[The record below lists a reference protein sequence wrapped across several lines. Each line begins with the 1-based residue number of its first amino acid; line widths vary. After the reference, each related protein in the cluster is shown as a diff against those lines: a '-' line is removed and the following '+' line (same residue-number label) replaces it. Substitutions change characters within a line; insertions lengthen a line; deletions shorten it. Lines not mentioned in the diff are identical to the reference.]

1 MTTATRDRVG
11 STLTPWIV
19 GSVLLAGLVVG
30 LLSGLEWPEKIG
42 LWILLVLLL
51 DECGAWFGY
60 TGVAVGLL
68 PLFVREDGSV
78 VGLGTVGSFTPTLEW
93 TVLFP
98 LVGSALIGALLV
110 RHAGGLLALPLSLVA
125 YALPIVLVRLIGPQ
139 LDASVTLP
147 ASRLFVVWTVWP
159 AIAGTL
165 VSLVRRL
172 LIPAGA
178 RV

>member
-1 MTTATRDRVG
+1 MTTAARGRVG
-11 STLTPWIV
+11 SALTPWIV
-19 GSVLLAGLVVG
+19 GTVLLVSLVVG
-30 LLSGLEWPEKIG
+30 LLSGLEWPEKLG

-60 TGVAVGLL
+60 TGVAAGLL
-68 PLFVREDGSV
+68 PLLVREDGSV
-78 VGLGTVGSFTPTLEW
+78 IGLGTTGSFTPTLEW

-98 LVGSALIGALLV
+98 LVGSALVGALLV

-147 ASRLFVVWTVWP
+147 SSRLFVVWAVWP
-159 AIAGTL
+159 AIAGTI
-165 VSLVRRL
+165 VSLARRL
-172 LIPAGA
+172 LTPATA
-178 RV
+178 RA